1 MFFTIQLKHHY
12 YNFIVEPLNFV
23 FKDLPEHV
31 IDSLL
36 DTEITF
42 IESHGCSMGG
52 QGHTFHIERMKE
64 KQAIALSELLYAFFA
79 GHKLDVR
86 IKYYKSYD

>member
-12 YNFIVEPLNFV
+12 YSFTIEPIGFV
-23 FKDLPEHV
+23 FKDLPEE
-31 IDSLL
+31 ILDSLM
-36 DTEITF
+36 DIEITY
-42 IESHGCSMGG
+42 IESHNASMGG
-52 QGHTFHIERMKE
+52 QPHTFHVERMKE
-64 KQAIALSELLYAFFA
+64 KQVIALSELLYAFFE